1 MHEYSL
7 MTALMERV
15 EEEAS
20 ARRALAVHRVTVR
33 IGELSGVEPE
43 LLASAFEIVRA
54 GTICAKADL
63 HIDRVAARWVCT
75 ACGRAL
81 DPAAGGPRCQECGA
95 PAALASGDEILLG
108 QIELE
113 VP

>member
-15 EEEAS
+15 EAEA
-20 ARRALAVHRVTVR
+20 AAHRALAVHRVRLR
-33 IGELSGVEPE
+33 IGELSGVEPD
-43 LLASAFEIVRA
+43 LLESAFAIVRP
-54 GTICAKADL
+54 GTICENAALD
-63 HIDRVAARWVCT
+63 IERVAARWVCPACRRPLSSGERLQCP
-75 ACGRAL
+75 ACGV
-81 DPAAGGPRCQECGA
+81 
-95 PAALASGDEILLG
+95 PAALAAGDEILLG

>member
-43 LLASAFEIVRA
+43 LLASAFEIVRS
-54 GTICAKADL
+54 GTVCAKADL
-63 HIDRVAARWVCT
+63 YIDRVAARWVCT

-81 DPAAGGPRCQECGA
+81 DPAAGGPRCQACGA
-95 PAALASGDEILLG
+95 PAALAAGDEILLG

>member
-15 EEEAS
+15 EEEAAS
-20 ARRALAVHRVTVR
+20 RQALAVHRVTVR
-33 IGELSGVEPE
+33 IGELSGVEPD

-54 GTICAKADL
+54 GTICAGADL
-63 HIDRVAARWVCT
+63 SIERVAARWVCP
-75 ACGRAL
+75 ACGRPV
-81 DPAAGGPRCQECGA
+81 DPSNGGPRCAPCGR
-95 PAALASGDEILLG
+95 PAALAAGDEILLG